1 MTDNQLIVFVKN
13 LIPGTVKTRLAK
25 DIGQDMAMEVY
36 KELVSYT
43 SEITDKIK
51 GIDRVIYYSEYVELW
66 DFFDDKKY
74 QKSLQEGK
82 DLGQKMLNAFYDAF
96 ENGYQKAVLIGSDVP
111 DISKKVIMDAYEKLD
126 KYDVVVGPAEDGG
139 YYLIGMK
146 DAHKEL
152 FEDFAYS
159 HNQVLEELLDAA
171 EDKNLAVGEVK
182 TLFDLDTKADMKK
195 AGIEIVLEEEDDT
208 GTAPFDFDPLDE
220 Y

>member
-43 SEITDKIK
+43 SEVTDKVK
-51 GIDRVIYYSEYVELW
+51 DTDRVVYYSQYVELW
-66 DFFDDKKY
+66 DFFNDEKY

-96 ENGYQKAVLIGSDVP
+96 ENGYLKAVLIGSDTP
-111 DISKKVIMDAYEKLD
+111 DLSKKIIMEAFKQLD
-126 KYDVVVGPAEDGG
+126 DHDVVVGPAEDGG

-152 FEDFAYS
+152 FEDRTYS
-159 HNQVLEELLDAA
+159 HDKVLEELLEAA
-171 EDKNLAVGEVK
+171 EDKDLKVAQLE

-195 AGIEIVLEEEDDT
+195 AGVEIVTEEEDDL
-208 GTAPFDFDPLDE
+208 GDSAGDFDPMDD